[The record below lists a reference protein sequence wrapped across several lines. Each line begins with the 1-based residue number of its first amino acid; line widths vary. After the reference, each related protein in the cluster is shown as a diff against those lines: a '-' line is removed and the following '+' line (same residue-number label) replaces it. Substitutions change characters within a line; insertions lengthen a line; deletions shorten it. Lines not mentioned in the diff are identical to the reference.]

1 MKKIIVI
8 LSLIFICFVSFGQN
22 INHSVIS
29 DRLIVSE
36 VVKDNKVT
44 IYFQSFEDNAVYTD
58 NISKLYKELIGI
70 KNKIE
75 NYEGEYLNLGSIKSF
90 GRKNKYLYNKTDTE
104 LIGYDV
110 VNTGNFRY
118 IYDYGKSNKLP
129 IVEYFKNDEGF
140 SLVISGNEYKSKLVY
155 DNVGVASIS
164 CSNIQYIGF
173 NMDGGAYTGSIHRNY
188 SRVMVCID
196 NMESLNKVIEI
207 VEKYI

>member
-8 LSLIFICFVSFGQN
+8 LGLIILCFVSFGQDVKHN
-22 INHSVIS
+22 VIS
-29 DRLIVSE
+29 DRLIISE
-36 VVKDNKVT
+36 VVKDNKVN

-58 NISKLYKELIGI
+58 NISKLYKELIEI

-90 GRKNKYLYNKTDTE
+90 GKKNKYLYNKTDAE
-104 LIGYDV
+104 LIGYEV

-118 IYDYGKSNKLP
+118 TYDNGKSNKLP
-129 IVEYFKNDEGF
+129 IVEYFKNDGGF
-140 SLVISGNEYKSKLVY
+140 CLVISGSDYKSKLVY
-155 DNVGVASIS
+155 DNVGVASIT
-164 CSNIQYIGF
+164 CSNIQNIGF
-173 NMDGGAYTGSIHRNY
+173 NMDGGVYTGSIHKNY